1 MAEHKHV
8 KIIAFVGLSG
18 TGKSAAATYVSERG
32 IPRVSFAD
40 VIERALHSEGLEHTL
55 QNERVIREKW
65 RLSPAGD
72 KVAHEVLRQI
82 DQLIAAGQHKIVI
95 DGLGAWATF
104 RQLKHEFPGSLTVV
118 GLTATRR
125 IRHRRVASRA
135 EHPLTSAEVD
145 QRDYEAIETLGK
157 GGVIAIAD
165 HFIHDDGSLE
175 QLHTR
180 IDTLLRDIEF

>member
-8 KIIAFVGLSG
+8 KIIAFVGLTG
-18 TGKSAAATYVSERG
+18 TGKSAAATYLSERG
-32 IPRVSFAD
+32 IPKVSFAHI
-40 VIERALHSEGLEHTL
+40 IEQSLKAEGLERTPK
-55 QNERVIREKW
+55 NEILVREKQ
-65 RLSPAGD
+65 RLSPEGD

-82 DQLIAAGQHKIVI
+82 DQLIGAGQHKIVI
-95 DGLGAWATF
+95 DGLGAWATY
-104 RQLKHEFPGSLTVV
+104 RQLKHEFPGSMTVV

-125 IRHRRVASRA
+125 IRHRRVSSRA
-135 EHPLTSAEVD
+135 EHPLTSAELD
-145 QRDYEAIETLGK
+145 QRDYEAIESLGK

>member
-18 TGKSAAATYVSERG
+18 TGKSAAANYLAERG
-32 IPRVSFAD
+32 IPRVSFASE
-40 VIERALHSEGLEHTL
+40 IKRALNAEGLEHTP
-55 QNERVIREKW
+55 QNERLVREKL
-65 RLSPAGD
+65 RLSGNGD
-72 KVAHEVLRQI
+72 KVALEVLQQI
-82 DQLIAAGQHKIVI
+82 DQLIAAGQHRIVI

-104 RQLKHEFPGSLTVV
+104 RQLKHEFPGSLTVI
-118 GLTATRR
+118 GLTASRR
-125 IRHRRVASRA
+125 IRHRRVTSRT

-175 QLHTR
+175 QLHIR
-180 IDTLLRDIEF
+180 IDSLLRDIEF